1 MLGECCNHRALR
13 QEREQDCFLLP
24 LFYEPS
30 LETRFLLPAD
40 TTKLQTVWG
49 QPSCSLQQI
58 ILWSI
63 FLKHQPAV
71 DTDSITDHMRW
82 EPQFWVMLRCI
93 FFHRTVF
100 HTAMLWPW
108 SGTEADLQKHRGQQR
123 GHWWVDTC
131 KLASHGEQKAW
142 GSCSCSPHSLTPS
155 TLTPGLALG
164 AEAHRSFALNDG
176 SLSTGLQKN
185 KASVNLAVFCPYSPF
200 YW

>member
-71 DTDSITDHMRW
+71 DTDNITDHMRW

-100 HTAMLWPW
+100 PTAMLWPW
-108 SGTEADLQKHRGQQR
+108 SGTEAQRPAQRPEASRGQR
-123 GHWWVDTC
+123 PAERTLMGGHMQTSQPWRTES
-131 KLASHGEQKAW
+131 LGELLL
-142 GSCSCSPHSLTPS
+142 LTPQPH
-155 TLTPGLALG
+155 TKHPDP
-164 AEAHRSFALNDG
+164 RSCTWSRGPSFIC
-176 SLSTGLQKN
+176 T
-185 KASVNLAVFCPYSPF
+185 
-200 YW
+200 